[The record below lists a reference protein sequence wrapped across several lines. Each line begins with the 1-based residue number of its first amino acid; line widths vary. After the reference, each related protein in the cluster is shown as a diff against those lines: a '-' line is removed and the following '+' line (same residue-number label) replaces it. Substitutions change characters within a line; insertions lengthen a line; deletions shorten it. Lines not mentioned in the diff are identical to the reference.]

1 MKKVLLFL
9 LMSFILMFAAACG
22 EAEDTGGDEDT
33 GIDAETEDA
42 AEEETE
48 GTEEEEDSEE
58 AASDGETETY
68 SVATDNNYIPFEFL
82 EDGELVGFDIDLINA
97 IADEAGFE
105 IEIEQMEF
113 SGIVA
118 AIPSERFDMGIAGMT
133 ITEERQEN
141 IDFSQ
146 PYYDAGLVL
155 AVKDGS
161 DIQSIDDV
169 DGLTVATRVGST
181 SEDYLNENTE
191 ANIEA
196 FPEIPEAYQ
205 AVLTERADAVLYDLP
220 NVQYYAE
227 TETGGELQIVG
238 DTLTGEQYG
247 IAFPKGSELVDE
259 VDAAIDAL
267 KEDGTFGDI
276 YEKWFGDRPEGL

>member
-33 GIDAETEDA
+33 GVDAETEDA

-48 GTEEEEDSEE
+48 GTEEDSEE

>member
-33 GIDAETEDA
+33 GVDAETEDA

-48 GTEEEEDSEE
+48 GTEEDSEE
-58 AASDGETETY
+58 AALDGETETY
-68 SVATDNNYIPFEFL
+68 SVATDNNYIPFEFI

-133 ITEERQEN
+133 ITEEREEN

-276 YEKWFGDRPEGL
+276 YEKWFGYRPEGL